1 MIAFKKYFVY
11 TCIYKII
18 LYIQL
23 YFVYTIV
30 YTFNQGLKKQSYCLH
45 KDSGFDIE
53 KCFLYLVGKQIFQID
68 SNWGTDILAQETPKF
83 KL

>member
-1 MIAFKKYFVY
+1 MYR
-11 TCIYKII
+11 
-18 LYIQL
+18 QL

-53 KCFLYLVGKQIFQID
+53 KCFLYLVGKQIFPID
-68 SNWGTDILAQETPKF
+68 SNGETDILAQETPKF